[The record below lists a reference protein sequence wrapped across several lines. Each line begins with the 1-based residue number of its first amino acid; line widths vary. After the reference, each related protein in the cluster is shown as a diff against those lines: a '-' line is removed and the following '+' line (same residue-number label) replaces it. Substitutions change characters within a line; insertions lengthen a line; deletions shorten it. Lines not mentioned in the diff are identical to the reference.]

1 MARFCSG
8 NRIYGT
14 RLSTITIPTVLA
26 IKPARLIS
34 TIADTRGKVRT
45 KSSDKKEKEGGEE
58 REKKEKKEEKT
69 RRFSKNLKSGL
80 KVGASSCILRV
91 TGEIHWYY

>member
-1 MARFCSG
+1 MNAF
-8 NRIYGT
+8 
-14 RLSTITIPTVLA
+14 LA
-26 IKPARLIS
+26 FVIS
-34 TIADTRGKVRT
+34 
-45 KSSDKKEKEGGEE
+45 SGGEE